1 MTKLMLKALDFA
13 ECFLTRTTDKP
24 EIAAESNAKTMPI
37 MKLSFS
43 F

>member
-1 MTKLMLKALDFA
+1 LKTLDFA

-24 EIAAESNAKTMPI
+24 EVAAEINAKIMPI
-37 MKLSFS
+37 MKPSFS